1 MTDSRIPMVLVEN
14 RNQQSGH
21 GSCCVLPHI
30 RQGAHVLLKQR
41 AVKQTSRQPLSTKSQ
56 RCVRR
61 RMRTGEK
68 INLQPPCRSG
78 SNRETAP
85 PSSVNATDVVHLP
98 GVALA
103 GRSSACYCGH
113 HQTWTTLWFCDPPS
127 PSSQKQPPWAH
138 VTRVAQ
144 LRVAA
149 NARLTPSDVRAPS
162 TRPMSH

>member
-30 RQGAHVLLKQR
+30 RRGPRVLLKQW
-41 AVKQTSRQPLSTKSQ
+41 AVKLSTKSQ
-56 RCVRR
+56 RCVLR

-68 INLQPPCRSG
+68 KNLQPPCRS

-85 PSSVNATDVVHLP
+85 PSSVNATDVLHLP
-98 GVALA
+98 GLTLA
-103 GRSSACYCGH
+103 GRSSACHCGH
-113 HQTWTTLWFCDPPS
+113 LQTWTSLWFCARPS
-127 PSSQKQPPWAH
+127 PSSQKWPPWAH
-138 VTRVAQ
+138 ATRLAQ

-149 NARLTPSDVRAPS
+149 NARLTPSDVCAPS
-162 TRPMSH
+162 TLPKSH